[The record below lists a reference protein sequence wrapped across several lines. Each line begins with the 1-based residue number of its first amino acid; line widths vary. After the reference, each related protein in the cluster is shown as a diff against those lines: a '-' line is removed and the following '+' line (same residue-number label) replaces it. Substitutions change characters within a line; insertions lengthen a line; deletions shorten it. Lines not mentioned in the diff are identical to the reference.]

1 LKSLLLLYGLVSFY
15 TFSFPNI
22 TDIAEPVKRF
32 CCWSRSMLK
41 PRLSGWQRTSVIVLL
56 SAGLLAACSEEP
68 EQKPQ
73 GMKIPVNVVTVE
85 PTSTEVTVNLPG
97 RVEAIKD
104 AQIRARVNGIVT
116 DIKFEQGGV
125 VEQGQSLF
133 TIDPAPY
140 QAVLDG
146 AKAQLLQAQADAKSA
161 RLLAQRYA
169 RLVKDNAVSRQ
180 EYDNAQAAAAQ
191 AEAAIAAAKAAV
203 QSAQI
208 DLGYTEVVS
217 PIDGRIGKS
226 YVTEGALVSATQA
239 TQLALVQQLDEVYV
253 DITRST
259 SEVMQLRKA
268 LESGMLEQAPDGS
281 AKVEVMLEDGTLY
294 PESGK
299 LLFSGVTVDPA
310 TGQVSL
316 RAVFPNKDEIL
327 LPGMYVRVK
336 LGQGVDR
343 KALLV
348 PQQAVQRSPDGS
360 STLMLVKDGKV
371 AATPVT
377 VGPLL
382 DNKWLITDGLSAG
395 DVVIVAGFQKIRP
408 GAPVQPIPWNP
419 DQPAGAAAGQQA
431 NGAAKAT
438 PKEGGGPS
446 GTPGESSK

>member
-1 LKSLLLLYGLVSFY
+1 
-15 TFSFPNI
+15 
-22 TDIAEPVKRF
+22 
-32 CCWSRSMLK
+32 MLK
-41 PRLSGWQRTSVIVLL
+41 PRLSGWQRTSFIVLL

-116 DIKFEQGGV
+116 DIKFEQGGDV
-125 VEQGQSLF
+125 KQGQSLF

-294 PESGK
+294 PETGK

-360 STLMLVKDGKV
+360 STMMLVKDGKV
-371 AATPVT
+371 AATPVK
-377 VGPLL
+377 VGQLL

-438 PKEGGGPS
+438 PTEGGGPS
-446 GTPGESSK
+446 GTAGESSK

>member
-1 LKSLLLLYGLVSFY
+1 MLLCF
-15 TFSFPNI
+15 
-22 TDIAEPVKRF
+22 
-32 CCWSRSMLK
+32 
-41 PRLSGWQRTSVIVLL
+41 

>member
-68 EQKPQ
+68 EQKQQ

>member
-1 LKSLLLLYGLVSFY
+1 
-15 TFSFPNI
+15 
-22 TDIAEPVKRF
+22 
-32 CCWSRSMLK
+32 MLK

-68 EQKPQ
+68 EQKQQ

-116 DIKFEQGGV
+116 DIKFEQGGD

-191 AEAAIAAAKAAV
+191 AEAAIAAGKAAV

-419 DQPAGAAAGQQA
+419 DQPAGAAAGQQP

-446 GTPGESSK
+446 GTSGESSK

>member
-1 LKSLLLLYGLVSFY
+1 
-15 TFSFPNI
+15 
-22 TDIAEPVKRF
+22 
-32 CCWSRSMLK
+32 MLK
-41 PRLSGWQRTSVIVLL
+41 PPLSGWQRTSIIVLL
-56 SAGLLAACSEEP
+56 SAGMLAACSEEP
-68 EQKPQ
+68 EQKQQ
-73 GMKIPVNVVTVE
+73 GMKVPVNVVTVE
-85 PTSTEVTVNLPG
+85 PTATEVTVDLPG

-116 DIKFEQGGV
+116 DIKFEQGGNV
-125 VEQGQSLF
+125 KQGQSLF

-146 AKAQLLQAQADAKSA
+146 ARAQLLQAEADAKSA
-161 RLLAQRYA
+161 RLLAQRYG

-208 DLGYTEVVS
+208 DLGYTEVVA

-239 TQLALVQQLDEVYV
+239 TQLALVQQLDQVYV

-259 SEVMQLRKA
+259 TQVMQLRKA
-268 LESGMLEQAPDGS
+268 LESGVLEQTADGS
-281 AKVEVMLEDGTLY
+281 AKVEVLLEDGTKY

-316 RAVFPNKDEIL
+316 RAVFPNDDQIL
-327 LPGMYVRVK
+327 LPGMYVRVR
-336 LGQGVDR
+336 LGQGIDR
-343 KALLV
+343 KAMLV

-408 GAPVQPIPWNP
+408 GAPVEPIPWNP
-419 DQPAGAAAGQQA
+419 DQPTGAAGGQQA
-431 NGAAKAT
+431 NASGKAPT
-438 PKEGGGPS
+438 KNSNAPAS
-446 GTPGESSK
+446 ANGESSN

>member
-1 LKSLLLLYGLVSFY
+1 
-15 TFSFPNI
+15 
-22 TDIAEPVKRF
+22 
-32 CCWSRSMLK
+32 MLK

-395 DVVIVAGFQKIRP
+395 DVVIAAGFQKIRP